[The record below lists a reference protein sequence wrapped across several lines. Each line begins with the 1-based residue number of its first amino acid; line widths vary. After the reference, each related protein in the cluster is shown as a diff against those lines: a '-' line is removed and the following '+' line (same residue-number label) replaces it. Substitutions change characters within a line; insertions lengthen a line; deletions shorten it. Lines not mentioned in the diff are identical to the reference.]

1 MPINGRELVRLM
13 AGAPTFPSADP
24 TALLAKRLKGG
35 ASSGGFNGIILETL
49 LEETSIGWEYYGA
62 YINGMESDDP
72 LNTGTN
78 AYIITIDGTSYRCV
92 TWNNQYGDTC
102 MGDSRLMQVFD
113 DDGNE
118 IQDNTHPEDVPFAI
132 QTCETGDSE
141 MGDFALTYEWY
152 ILFSDQNT
160 HTVKIERERTIPK
173 REITITGNETFN
185 FQAANNTVYYK
196 NSKYVSV
203 PHENIVYA
211 SCTHF
216 SWGDG
221 DVIANMEDGEFIFN
235 YTKATGMGTGN
246 ISFKKNDIFTS
257 AAAAKAW
264 FVEQADK
271 GTPVTISCWVK

>member
-13 AGAPTFPSADP
+13 AGAPIFPSADP
-24 TALLAKRLKGG
+24 TALLAKRLKDG

-49 LEETSIGWEYYGA
+49 LEETSIGWEYQGA
-62 YINGMESDDP
+62 YINGMESHDP
-72 LNTGTN
+72 LYIGTD
-78 AYIITIDGTSYRCV
+78 AHIITIDGASYRCD
-92 TWNNQYGDTC
+92 TWSNQYGDTC
-102 MGDSRLMQVFD
+102 MGDSRLMLVYD
-113 DDGNE
+113 DNGNE

-132 QTCETGDSE
+132 QSHVIDDDFEETHVW
-141 MGDFALTYEWY
+141 F